1 MIWHRLIRG
10 FVAAAL
16 ISAGVPATAAGTNT
30 ASAQTDGARGYA
42 YICDGQRQVE
52 EVKEP
57 AGYEVAVV
65 DSLGRPN
72 SPNDMFEV
80 FQASRPERCA
90 AMAAPLAGA
99 VPGTLLVAVTWAAP
113 QLRIVRS
120 LVAKPDEVGVK
131 SCGTGTV
138 RATAQNG

>member
-1 MIWHRLIRG
+1 MIWHRVIRG
-10 FVAAAL
+10 FLVGALMSAGFSAAA
-16 ISAGVPATAAGTNT
+16 AGSNT
-30 ASAQTDGARGYA
+30 ASAQTAGARGYA
-42 YICDGQRQVE
+42 YICDGHRQVE
-52 EVKEP
+52 EVTEP

-80 FQASRPERCA
+80 FQASRPEKCA

-99 VPGTLLVAVTWAAP
+99 VPGTLLVAVTWATP

-120 LVAKPDEVGVK
+120 LVAKTDEVGLK
-131 SCGTGTV
+131 SCGTATV
-138 RATAQNG
+138 RAAAEKG